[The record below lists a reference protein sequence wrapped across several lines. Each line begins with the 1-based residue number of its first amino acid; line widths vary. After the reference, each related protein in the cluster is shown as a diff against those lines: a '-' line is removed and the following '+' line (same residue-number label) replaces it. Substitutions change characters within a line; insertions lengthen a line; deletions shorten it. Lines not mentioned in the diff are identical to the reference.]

1 MEGNYWWLTFRYTFI
16 HLWKETIKS
25 SLCVWSQN
33 TGECNI
39 CDVSP
44 GEATWSVVTGQ
55 WSLATPWW
63 LHVTAPLVT
72 LDKMRKIL
80 TFCVIWEIYLASS
93 GNLFTKEHIVKQSR
107 ILNLLADLWRFI
119 TNYRWKPLELYSR
132 VSCCGLC
139 ELELNLWTC
148 PNWNMPGSVEH
159 LSSSS
164 FPEHPHTFLL
174 IQTSREFR
182 DTTWQIRRGSSW
194 WE

>member
-1 MEGNYWWLTFRYTFI
+1 MEGNYWRLTFRYTFI
-16 HLWKETIKS
+16 HLCKEIIKS
-25 SLCVWSQN
+25 SRCVLSQN

-44 GEATWSVVTGQ
+44 GEGPGQ
-55 WSLATPWW
+55 WSLATHNSDCTLQP
-63 LHVTAPLVT
+63 PLVT
-72 LDKMRKIL
+72 LDKMRKII

-139 ELELNLWTC
+139 ELELNLRTC
-148 PNWNMPGSVEH
+148 PNWNTPVSAEH

-194 WE
+194 RE